1 MTAVVNQIIIDVFE
15 YKGAAYY
22 EDELQYMI
30 ELLRHLAV
38 HGTEKSFDCHVD
50 GPRKQLVQ
58 NLDELEVGG
67 AYYLEEF
74 VMLALSRVF
83 IRTFEGTCKRPA
95 GLTELQVCVQ
105 KANETLREYIQR
117 WITLHHTGKCL

>member
-74 VMLALSRVF
+74 VMLALTSLLKKSGMKDMYVVAAHYSILFYFLFSF
-83 IRTFEGTCKRPA
+83 INC
-95 GLTELQVCVQ
+95 
-105 KANETLREYIQR
+105 
-117 WITLHHTGKCL
+117 